1 MTKSLLEKLSPASLA
16 KNLWGQRKMPL
27 RWKILFTAQ
36 SCIFVSALFMRRVD
50 VENAQKRKLEEV
62 KENQEDAITSNG
74 NASASD
80 TRSVSNEGGR

>member
-1 MTKSLLEKLSPASLA
+1 
-16 KNLWGQRKMPL
+16 
-27 RWKILFTAQ
+27 
-36 SCIFVSALFMRRVD
+36 MRRVD

-80 TRSVSNEGGR
+80 TISVSNEGGR